1 MQGCHESG
9 VAVRRPFVIT
19 PYRAGAS
26 GVLEPTLPEVGPC
39 SWRDREACALG
50 VDHVRERKTGPCF
63 PLTVLVCE
71 THGVGFTLYPPG
83 HVPYGRTAVATVA
96 PDGRALV
103 DGPKGAEGFEETV
116 FAAALSASE
125 GEAWDRERPG
135 GSARWWGTQWRRL
148 AVALRICGLAP
159 GIGEAERASVAAA
172 LGVELLLL
180 RDQAWRTAAA
190 PGYRRRGQAV
200 RAVLERLAPGPCVLS
215 RLMASGHLA
224 GLWGAPLWWETQT
237 GRLRS
242 WSFRGVQAV
251 PG

>member
-1 MQGCHESG
+1 M
-9 VAVRRPFVIT
+9 AARRAFVVT

-26 GVLEPTLPEVGPC
+26 GVLEPALPAVGPC
-39 SWRDREACALG
+39 SWRDREACALE

-83 HVPYGRTAVATVA
+83 HVPYGRTAVVSVA
-96 PDGRALV
+96 PEGGAIL
-103 DGPKGAEGFEETV
+103 DGPVGAEAFEGTV
-116 FAAALSASE
+116 FAAALSAAQ
-125 GEAWDRERPG
+125 GEPWDRERPG
-135 GSARWWGTQWRRL
+135 GSARWWELQWRRL
-148 AVALRICGLAP
+148 VMALRICGLSP
-159 GIGEAERASVAAA
+159 GIEEAERESVSAA
-172 LGVELLLL
+172 LGVQLLLL
-180 RDQAWRTAAA
+180 REQARRIAAA

-200 RAVLERLAPGPCVLS
+200 RAVLESLTRGSCVLS

-224 GLWGAPLWWETQT
+224 GLWGAPLWWEAQT

-242 WSFRGVQAV
+242 WSFRGVQPT

>member
-1 MQGCHESG
+1 
-9 VAVRRPFVIT
+9 VTVRRPFVIT
-19 PYRAGAS
+19 PYSASAS
-26 GVLEPTLPEVGPC
+26 GVLQPALPKVGPC
-39 SWRDREACALG
+39 SSRDRAACALG

-83 HVPYGRTAVATVA
+83 HVPYGRAAVATVA
-96 PDGRALV
+96 PDGGVILE
-103 DGPKGAEGFEETV
+103 GPKGAAAFEGTV

-125 GEAWDRERPG
+125 GVAWDRARPG

-148 AVALRICGLAP
+148 AVAQRICGLAP
-159 GIGEAERASVAAA
+159 EIGEAERESAAAA
-172 LGVELLLL
+172 LGVALLLL
-180 RDQAWRTAAA
+180 REQAWRTAAA
-190 PGYRRRGQAV
+190 PGYRRRGKAV
-200 RAVLERLAPGPCVLS
+200 RAVLESLRQGPCVLS

-224 GLWGAPLWWETQT
+224 GLWGAPLWWEAQA
-237 GRLRS
+237 GQLRS